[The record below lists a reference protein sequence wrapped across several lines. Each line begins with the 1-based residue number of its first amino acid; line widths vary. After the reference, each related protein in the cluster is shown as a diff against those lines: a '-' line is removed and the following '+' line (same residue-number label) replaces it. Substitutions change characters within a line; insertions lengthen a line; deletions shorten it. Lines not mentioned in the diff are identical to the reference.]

1 MQRRISELNV
11 ERKKRKEPPIYVG
24 AGINTGTVIS
34 GNIGSRDM
42 MDYTVIGDTVN
53 LGARLC
59 SSAKPGEILVSL
71 NVHSITKET
80 FNYKKLDPIRVKGKE
95 KKVHL
100 YRVLY

>member
-1 MQRRISELNV
+1 
-11 ERKKRKEPPIYVG
+11 
-24 AGINTGTVIS
+24 
-34 GNIGSRDM
+34 

-80 FNYKKLDPIRVKGKE
+80 SIIKSLSQYGLKE
-95 KKVHL
+95 KKKSSFIQGCLLEGDTQSKLTGVK
-100 YRVLY
+100 